1 MNMKPTNF
9 NEQCQMLQSVAS
21 KVIEAVMTEGRY
33 KGYSGEWMDAD
44 EKEHM
49 QHAEDHAM
57 SHRCGDKKENHMT
70 HAAVRAL
77 MACWVELSRSGNA

>member
-1 MNMKPTNF
+1 MKPSF

-33 KGYSGEWMDAD
+33 HGYQAEWLDMTDKD
-44 EKEHM
+44 HM
-49 QHAEDHAM
+49 AHVEDHAM
-57 SHRCGDKKENHMT
+57 SFRCGDKKESHVT

-77 MACWVELSRSGNA
+77 MACWVELNRSGNA